1 MEPTN
6 NNFNNNPYPAGP
18 EPLPPQQPIAPQQPV
33 IPQQPMQ
40 PMAYQQ
46 PMQPMQP
53 VPTPYDNNIAFTNAA
68 PKKSKGF
75 LVIII
80 LVIVCLGAIGGGL
93 AFAMINK
100 QSTPTPT
107 PAPQPDEPVGKT
119 KFEDLTKEEALAFLM
134 TQEDARGILPENYVE
149 DEVYNAVSK
158 ERTNFG
164 LILGSSHADSDELEE
179 EAHRVYDQ
187 LAIFRKYLDG
197 ETDIDTSDDFF
208 ETEEYDYYAI
218 IKPVKDPAECSM
230 IENCNSYLSFKR
242 DYIDSEPSGTD
253 SSYYITSSDYIY
265 YLRTDDEELANALL
279 RTYSVAGIYRSG
291 LMNIYDYDF
300 EETDDEFILT
310 VHFIMPGY
318 NFNDLAEAAAAQSGY
333 TSDNLAINL
342 FNGVV
347 SADKTTGLITSNLSD
362 ASMLDDIVNVF
373 PLTDEDIELIP
384 SYSLFHEMYGSSSSD
399 EEYEDEFDLSNFN
412 LMP

>member
-1 MEPTN
+1 
-6 NNFNNNPYPAGP
+6 
-18 EPLPPQQPIAPQQPV
+18 
-33 IPQQPMQ
+33 
-40 PMAYQQ
+40 
-46 PMQPMQP
+46 
-53 VPTPYDNNIAFTNAA
+53 
-68 PKKSKGF
+68 
-75 LVIII
+75 
-80 LVIVCLGAIGGGL
+80 
-93 AFAMINK
+93 MINK

-164 LILGSSHADSDELEE
+164 LILGSSHSDSDELEE

-187 LAIFRKYLDG
+187 LSILRKYLDG

-208 ETEEYDYYAI
+208 ETKEYDYYAV

-242 DYIDSEPSGTD
+242 GYIDSEPSSPD
-253 SSYYITSSDYIY
+253 SSYYITSSNYIY
-265 YLRTDDEELANALL
+265 YLKTDDGELANALL
-279 RTYSVAGIYRSG
+279 RAYSVASIYRSG

-318 NFNDLAEAAAAQSGY
+318 NLNDLAAQSGY

-362 ASMLDDIVNVF
+362 ASMLEDMVNVF

-384 SYSLFHEMYGSSSSD
+384 SYSLFHEMYGSSLSD